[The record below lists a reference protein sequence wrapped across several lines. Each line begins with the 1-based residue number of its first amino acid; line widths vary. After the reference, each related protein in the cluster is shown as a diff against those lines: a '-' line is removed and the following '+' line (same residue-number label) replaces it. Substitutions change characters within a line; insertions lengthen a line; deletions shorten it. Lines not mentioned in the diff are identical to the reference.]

1 MQLEENHMKDT
12 LIESA
17 LEQIISDVNQGDVT
31 AIHELLKSVDV
42 EVLEAFLPEY
52 DDPHYPHPG

>member
-1 MQLEENHMKDT
+1 MNTREQ

-42 EVLEAFLPEY
+42 EALEAFLPEY